1 MQLMDSEAVL
11 NADVLGDALLQ
22 LSQRIAANP
31 LQPTQPLWCA
41 NAGLNFVDGQWYV
54 AWPQP
59 INMEPVPVVIQDAEA
74 WRLLAL
80 TGGAPVALFGEWEA
94 GPQIGRWRLLSAWQA
109 AEQGGALSCVWQNR
123 GETL

>member
-1 MQLMDSEAVL
+1 MDSEAVL
-11 NADVLGDALLQ
+11 NADVLGDALQQ

-41 NAGLNFVDGQWYV
+41 NAGLNFVDGQWFA
-54 AWPQP
+54 AWPQSS
-59 INMEPVPVVIQDAEA
+59 NMEPVPVVIQDAEA

-80 TGGAPVALFGEWEA
+80 TGGAPVALFGEWET

-109 AEQGGALSCVWQNR
+109 AEQGGTLSCVWQNR
-123 GETL
+123 GEIL